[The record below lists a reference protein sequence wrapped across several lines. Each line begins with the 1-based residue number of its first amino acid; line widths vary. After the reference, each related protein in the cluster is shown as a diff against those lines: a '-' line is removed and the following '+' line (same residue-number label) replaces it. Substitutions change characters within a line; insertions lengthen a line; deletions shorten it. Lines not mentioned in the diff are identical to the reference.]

1 MEHAKARDARVLVRE
16 SRRTGSWQEVAVWL
30 AASLNDLDASVR
42 AGATARSD
50 RPGLMWDRIE
60 IAQGDHREVDL
71 ILLPDG
77 TRVCWHMART
87 RRGPAQRAHRAQVSR
102 GPFSGLPV
110 PVGRTT

>member
-1 MEHAKARDARVLVRE
+1 MEHAEARDARVLVRE
-16 SRRTGSWQEVAVWL
+16 SRRTGSWQEVAAWL

-77 TRVCWHMART
+77 TRVCWHVART
-87 RRGPAQRAHRAQVSR
+87 RRATGWVVERRGERCLYPAVSA
-102 GPFSGLPV
+102 
-110 PVGRTT
+110 